1 MISAISRQRQWE
13 APATFKV
20 QSSLAKLAW
29 KLWVKIMESQDESSL
44 IPESQVRKELLWKA
58 AAVRKALILRVSLL

>member
-44 IPESQVRKELLWKA
+44 IPESQVRKELPWKA